1 MGQLVPHFCTTHKLC
16 HDLLFTHTSTMPAR
30 LTTQGRKELDD
41 LVQAYPKE
49 GIPGT
54 VVALVNS
61 SGEELYLSASGP
73 SDVTTNEPM
82 RTDTVS
88 LLRSWS

>member
-1 MGQLVPHFCTTHKLC
+1 
-16 HDLLFTHTSTMPAR
+16 MPAR

-41 LVQAYPKE
+41 LVQAYPKA
-49 GIPGT
+49 GLPGT

-61 SGEELYLSASGP
+61 YGKELYLSASGP
-73 SDVTTNEPM
+73 SDVTINAPM

-88 LLRSWS
+88 LVRSRN